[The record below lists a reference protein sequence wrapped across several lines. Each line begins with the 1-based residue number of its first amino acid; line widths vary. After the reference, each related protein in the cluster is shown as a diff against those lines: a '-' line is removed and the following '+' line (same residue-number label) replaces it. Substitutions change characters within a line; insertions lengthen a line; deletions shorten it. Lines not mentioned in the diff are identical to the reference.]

1 MSLRAPLRPG
11 RLVWIGFL
19 LLVVL
24 YLIPG
29 LLLAQDENFPKADIF
44 VGYQWL
50 NPGGTV
56 PTGRDQFGN
65 PIGTKLPAIAQGV
78 GAAFGYNFTK
88 YMALEGDYGGNWD
101 TPANETT
108 VSVGPRLT
116 WRTEGVNMFIHTLGG
131 WNRLTVKNVKTDDNL
146 GAILGGGID
155 ITAFRALSIRLFEAD
170 FVLGRHS
177 FSDLVGPQ
185 FPSLRHPVLEGVQLR
200 AGLVFNL
207 GGGKPAAPVAAS
219 CSVKPSEVMVGEPVT
234 ATVTPSNFN
243 PKHTLTYNWSSTG
256 GKVSGKDA
264 TASIDTNGVA
274 GGSYTVTARVSDPK
288 MKKGGEASCTANFT
302 VKELPKNPPTMSCTA
317 SPTSVQAGTSST
329 ITCTCTSPDNVAV
342 NVSGWTASGGSISG
356 SGNSATLNTTGASPG
371 SITVTATCSDSRGL
385 NSTASAA
392 VNVEVPPPPPPPPQA
407 SKLSSC
413 DFPNTVKPWRVDNT
427 CKAVLDDVATR
438 LLHDPESRLVI
449 VGNQAPTEK
458 RRNLAAERAV
468 DSKAYLSGGEAKQA
482 IDPSRIEVRS
492 GSGGSKT
499 ADYWIVPAG
508 ATFSGEGTTA
518 VNESKVKP
526 IPDHPARP
534 GPKKPAAKT
543 KPQ

>member
-185 FPSLRHPVLEGVQLR
+185 FPSLQRPVLEGVQLR

-302 VKELPKNPPTMSCTA
+302 VKEPPKNPPTMSCTA

-534 GPKKPAAKT
+534 GAKKPAAKT

>member
-1 MSLRAPLRPG
+1 MSLPDPVRCSR
-11 RLVWIGFL
+11 VMWIGFL
-19 LLVVL
+19 LLLVC
-24 YLIPG
+24 LIPG
-29 LLLAQDENFPKADIF
+29 RILAQEENYPKADLF

-56 PTGRDQFGN
+56 PTGRDAFGN
-65 PIGTKLPAIAQGV
+65 PIGTKLSAIAQGV
-78 GAAFGYNFTK
+78 GASFGYNFTRSW
-88 YMALEGDYGGNWD
+88 ALEGDYGGNWD
-101 TPANETT
+101 NPANETT
-108 VSVGPRLT
+108 ASVGPRLT
-116 WRTEGVNMFIHTLGG
+116 WRTEGVNLFIHTLGG
-131 WNRLTVKNVKTDDNL
+131 LNRLTVKNVKTDDNI

-155 ITAFRALSIRLFEAD
+155 ITAIRALSIRLFQAD
-170 FVLGRHS
+170 YVLGRHN
-177 FSDLVGPQ
+177 FSDFVGPLI
-185 FPSLRHPVLEGVQLR
+185 PSWRHPVLEGARLR
-200 AGLVFNL
+200 AGLVFNF

-256 GKVSGKDA
+256 GKVSGKEA
-264 TASIDTNGVA
+264 TATIDTNGVA

-302 VKELPKNPPTMSCTA
+302 VKEPPKNPPTMSCTA
-317 SPTSVQAGTSST
+317 SPTSVQAGTTST
-329 ITCTCTSPDNVAV
+329 ITCTCNSPDNVAV
-342 NVSGWTASGGSISG
+342 NVSGWNATGGTISG

-392 VNVEVPPPPPPPPQA
+392 VNIEAPPPPPPPPPQA

-413 DFPNTVKPWRVDNT
+413 DFPNTAKPWRVDNT

-458 RRNLAAERAV
+458 RKNLAAERAV

-482 IDPSRIEVRS
+482 IDPSRIEVRT
-492 GSGGSKT
+492 GTGGSKT

-508 ATFSGEGTTA
+508 ATFPSEGTTP
-518 VNESKVKP
+518 VNETKVKP

-534 GPKKPAAKT
+534 GAKKPAP
-543 KPQ
+543 KPKAQ